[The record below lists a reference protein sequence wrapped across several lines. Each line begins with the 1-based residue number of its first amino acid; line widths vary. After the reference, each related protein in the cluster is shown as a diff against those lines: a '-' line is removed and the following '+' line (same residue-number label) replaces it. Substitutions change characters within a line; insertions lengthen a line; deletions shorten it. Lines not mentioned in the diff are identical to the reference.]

1 MIEDDAASV
10 KSKSEKKPRNK
21 SASNMSYSYLGEA
34 KSQTSVKDRPK
45 IRNAFERTP
54 DEQINQIL
62 E

>member
-1 MIEDDAASV
+1 
-10 KSKSEKKPRNK
+10 
-21 SASNMSYSYLGEA
+21 MSYSYLGEA